1 MTMLWIYFDIF
12 LLNISI
18 TRLSGCRNVRSNDR
32 STGICR
38 WIWDE
43 RTSSISLCIG
53 DDVRELEAPLQM
65 VAYALICQHQEI
77 EQELQNRIPMKCV
90 FKHKDTTIH
99 IITKKE
105 DWMNVSAILHCQ
117 SLYVYKQVLH
127 CLQLEKT
134 RDFFLLYFINFDT
147 EQGAL
152 FYKCFQLFLYWLLYQ
167 YIICNQYIKI
177 WIH

>member
-1 MTMLWIYFDIF
+1 MNIF
-12 LLNISI
+12 LYFFIKYFNNSAIWLQECEVQWQKY
-18 TRLSGCRNVRSNDR
+18 RDLPLDL
-32 STGICR
+32 R
-38 WIWDE
+38 WKNFVN
-43 RTSSISLCIG
+43 ISLCIG

>member
-1 MTMLWIYFDIF
+1 MQECEVQWQKYRDLPLD
-12 LLNISI
+12 L
-18 TRLSGCRNVRSNDR
+18 
-32 STGICR
+32 R
-38 WIWDE
+38 WKNFVN
-43 RTSSISLCIG
+43 ISLCIG

-99 IITKKE
+99 ITKKE

-134 RDFFLLYFINFDT
+134 RDFFYFIS
-147 EQGAL
+147 
-152 FYKCFQLFLYWLLYQ
+152 
-167 YIICNQYIKI
+167 
-177 WIH
+177 